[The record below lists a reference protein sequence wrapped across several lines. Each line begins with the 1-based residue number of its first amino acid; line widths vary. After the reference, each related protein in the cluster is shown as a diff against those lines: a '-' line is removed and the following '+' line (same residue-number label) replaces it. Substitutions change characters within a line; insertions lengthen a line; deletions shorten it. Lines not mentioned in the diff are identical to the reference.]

1 MNIPPRF
8 FSVAARING
17 RVVCRVCSSG
27 AVWAWRAPRAGQ
39 RPSPRCLFLPA
50 SWQGA
55 ARAYAVTAKS
65 LGWRAIV
72 KPGKA
77 CAVWQ
82 SGPLAASAPAW
93 ACKVWVPVGLSAS
106 VARAQLRRQWEL
118 LTW

>member
-1 MNIPPRF
+1 MQQPTFSSAPARF
-8 FSVAARING
+8 SG
-17 RVVCRVCSSG
+17 RVVYRVHPRGS
-27 AVWAWRAPRAGQ
+27 VWAWRAPRAGQ

-77 CAVWQ
+77 CAVWRT
-82 SGPLAASAPAW
+82 GPLAASAPAW

-106 VARAQLRRQWEL
+106 VARAQLRAAWLR